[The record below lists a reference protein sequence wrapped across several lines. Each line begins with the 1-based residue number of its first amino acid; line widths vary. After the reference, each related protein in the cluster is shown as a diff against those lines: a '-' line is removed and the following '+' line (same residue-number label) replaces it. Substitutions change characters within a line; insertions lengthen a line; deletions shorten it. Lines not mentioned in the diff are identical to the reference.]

1 MIVGVREWSQSMYSG
16 GGGGGGWWRVFQNQ
30 LVIKFRTPP

>member
-1 MIVGVREWSQSMYSG
+1 MIVGVREWSQSMYS
-16 GGGGGGWWRVFQNQ
+16 GGGGGWWRVFQNQ